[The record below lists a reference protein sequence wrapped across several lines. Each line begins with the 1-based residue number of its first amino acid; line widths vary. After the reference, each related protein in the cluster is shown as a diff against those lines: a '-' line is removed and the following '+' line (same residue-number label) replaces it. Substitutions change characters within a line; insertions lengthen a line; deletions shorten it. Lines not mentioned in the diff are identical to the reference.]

1 LLDSAFNHSNDFLN
15 TYIEQKLILNHT
27 CQITHITNENIEE
40 LSTLQRHDVA
50 ICIDLFEHID
60 KQKGIQVLARLRDLL
75 CHQYC
80 IALPIHNP
88 DNEQLNNWKLTD
100 LFSFALE
107 RVETYEAVTGADT
120 EINLFKYNINDYK
133 KTPDW
138 LNPNNWANPEM
149 WGKYRW

>member
-1 LLDSAFNHSNDFLN
+1 MTQTPHYPKTVLFDIETLINVAQPSSILLLGNHSNDFLN

-88 DNEQLNNWKLTD
+88 DNEQLNQNQ
-100 LFSFALE
+100 
-107 RVETYEAVTGADT
+107 
-120 EINLFKYNINDYK
+120 NISHSIF
-133 KTPDW
+133 
-138 LNPNNWANPEM
+138 
-149 WGKYRW
+149 RFCH